1 MAFPPHTTVQL
12 KVIQKPPRPAKVTLL
27 LTSTVFKKASVTL
40 LWTSL
45 CNPPK
50 HSWGKPPIQRPKIKP
65 RSRKSQ
71 QKYPDKSGALNNCS
85 ETLTLVN
92 TPVFSLHPASIF
104 IREDCFISS
113 HCLSEQVSS
122 TFFLLCEPYLHPHCP
137 PAYKQGQPPGKAG
150 FLCAISC
157 CSVLHS
163 IGSVGLQSPEGW
175 FPPFPVGNAHYLSI
189 SQKSVKEYNS
199 NSWQVVFSYFPWKK
213 GCVADFV
220 CIFLLPLQTCQKTTK
235 Q

>member
-12 KVIQKPPRPAKVTLL
+12 KVIQKPPRRAKVTLL

-40 LWTSL
+40 LRTSL

-163 IGSVGLQSPEGW
+163 ISSAQYCTASALWACSHRRADFLPFLWAMRIIWASPRRAWRSTTPTAGKW
-175 FPPFPVGNAHYLSI
+175 SFHI
-189 SQKSVKEYNS
+189 S
-199 NSWQVVFSYFPWKK
+199 PGKK
-213 GCVADFV
+213 GA
-220 CIFLLPLQTCQKTTK
+220 
-235 Q
+235 